1 MTRPRSALVCGE
13 NGSCTFHKQRFATP
27 KAAVHPCDSQTIYNL
42 GHVCRVLS
50 SISASKMQDK
60 DLTTDNHSILGSH
73 QNDSDHPDIHQ
84 QDLRCLTHPCLRCE
98 EQKCEFTA
106 SETGFDWP
114 TCMTRVMT
122 TNLILTQLNLDV
134 RHPFWGLKDILNTSS
149 LQHKIYQV
157 FLLP

>member
-1 MTRPRSALVCGE
+1 MPLCVVKMEVVPFTNRGLQHQKQQFIHV
-13 NGSCTFHKQRFATP
+13 THKLYTN
-27 KAAVHPCDSQTIYNL
+27 NL

-106 SETGFDWP
+106 SDTGFDWP

-134 RHPFWGLKDILNTSS
+134 RHPFWGLQDILNTSS